1 MLVIADKLRSGAEKR
16 VVGWLRKWEGDY
28 RVPGV
33 AITNCFISGQE
44 VDLVIITPYT
54 TVVGEVKGVDPEV
67 TGSVLQCTTN
77 SRWKVPGSE
86 GDPVSVRENDT
97 TPYDQVRDGV
107 FKLKAAA
114 GQAGGSAFVTG
125 LVVVVPPRGSTMRL
139 EKKSA
144 PPPGCDVLLCNTQNP
159 LRAWFHRAHHR
170 SAVVWT
176 AEQAYAVIEALEYG
190 DRTTIAELA
199 EEGFPLDSSLP
210 AVEPLPVPAALPAP
224 DPAARSVAALPPAAA
239 PHAPA
244 LPPVPKDAPSSLPG
258 PAAYEPTAQPP
269 PRPVSDPPPRPT
281 PPASDPPSAPASE
294 PAADMDPTPTSDR
307 RRTHLQTA
315 AAFAAIAVIG
325 GGLWLLARGGGGE
338 PEPRETVDQHQI
350 SSITQAPP
358 PPPGA
363 GVPPP
368 PPAPPA
374 TTVCYPFQSNC

>member
-54 TVVGEVKGVDPEV
+54 TVVGEVKGIDPEV

-77 SRWKVPGSE
+77 SRWRVPGSD
-86 GDPVSVRENDT
+86 GDPVSVRDNDT

-114 GQAGGSAFVTG
+114 GQVGGSAFVTG
-125 LVVVVPPRGSTMRL
+125 LVVVLPPRGSTMRL

-199 EEGFPLDSSLP
+199 EAGFPLDSTLP
-210 AVEPLPVPAALPAP
+210 AIEPIPLPPSTPDPVPAPARAGAP
-224 DPAARSVAALPPAAA
+224 PPSGPARESVPPSAAGADSPSAAAPAAPARLPEPPAA
-239 PHAPA
+239 
-244 LPPVPKDAPSSLPG
+244 
-258 PAAYEPTAQPP
+258 PP
-269 PRPVSDPPPRPT
+269 PLEPQPQPRPAT
-281 PPASDPPSAPASE
+281 GPLPE
-294 PAADMDPTPTSDR
+294 PDSTDR
-307 RRTHLQTA
+307 RRAHWQTA
-315 AAFAAIAVIG
+315 AAFAVIAVLG
-325 GGLWLLARGGGGE
+325 GGLWLVARGGGDA
-338 PEPRETVDQHQI
+338 PAPRETGNQQPT
-350 SSITQAPP
+350 SSVADAPAAPP
-358 PPPGA
+358 HPAARVPQPPPRPA
-363 GVPPP
+363 
-368 PPAPPA
+368 APP
-374 TTVCYPFQSNC
+374 TPVCYPFQPRC

>member
-1 MLVIADKLRSGAEKR
+1 MLVITDKLRSGAERR

-54 TVVGEVKGVDPEV
+54 TVVGEIKGVDPEV

-77 SRWKVPGSE
+77 SRWRVPGSA
-86 GDPVSVRENDT
+86 GDPVSVRDNDT

-114 GQAGGSAFVTG
+114 GQVGGSAFVTG
-125 LVVVVPPRGSTMRL
+125 LVVVLPPRGSTMRL

-199 EEGFPLDSSLP
+199 EEGFPLDSALP
-210 AVEPLPVPAALPAP
+210 AVEPLPPSAP
-224 DPAARSVAALPPAAA
+224 DPVPA
-239 PHAPA
+239 
-244 LPPVPKDAPSSLPG
+244 
-258 PAAYEPTAQPP
+258 P
-269 PRPVSDPPPRPT
+269 PRAVAPPL
-281 PPASDPPSAPASE
+281 SAPARDAVPPPAIEVPGPSAGAPADPARPPE
-294 PAADMDPTPTSDR
+294 PLAAPPPPPLEPRPQPDPRPAPEPLPEPDSTDR
-307 RRTHLQTA
+307 RRAHWQTA
-315 AAFAAIAVIG
+315 AAFAVIAVLG
-325 GGLWLLARGGGGE
+325 GGLWLVARGGGDA
-338 PEPRETVDQHQI
+338 PAPRDTGNQQQT
-350 SSITQAPP
+350 SSVAEVPAAPPQPVAGIPQPPPRPAPP
-358 PPPGA
+358 PTP
-363 GVPPP
+363 
-368 PPAPPA
+368 
-374 TTVCYPFQSNC
+374 VCYPFQPRC

>member
-54 TVVGEVKGVDPEV
+54 TVVGEIKGIDPEV

-77 SRWKVPGSE
+77 SRWRVPGST
-86 GDPVSVRENDT
+86 GDPVSVRDNDT

-114 GQAGGSAFVTG
+114 GQVGGSAFVTG
-125 LVVVVPPRGSTMRL
+125 LVVVLPPRGSTMRL

-176 AEQAYAVIEALEYG
+176 AEQAYAVIDALEYG

-199 EEGFPLDSSLP
+199 DAGFPLDSSLP
-210 AVEPLPVPAALPAP
+210 AVEPIPLPSSAPDPVPA
-224 DPAARSVAALPPAAA
+224 
-239 PHAPA
+239 
-244 LPPVPKDAPSSLPG
+244 
-258 PAAYEPTAQPP
+258 P
-269 PRPVSDPPPRPT
+269 PRAVAP
-281 PPASDPPSAPASE
+281 PPSAPAREPVPPPPADTEGRSAADVPDHPVRPPE
-294 PAADMDPTPTSDR
+294 QPAAPPPPEPRPAPRPAIESPPDPDSAER
-307 RRTHLQTA
+307 RRAHWQTA
-315 AAFAAIAVIG
+315 AAFAVIAVLG
-325 GGLWLLARGGGGE
+325 GGLWLVARGGDA
-338 PEPRETVDQHQI
+338 PAPRDIGNQQQT
-350 SSITQAPP
+350 SSVAEVPAAPPQPVAGTPP
-358 PPPGA
+358 PPPR
-363 GVPPP
+363 
-368 PPAPPA
+368 PAPPP
-374 TTVCYPFQSNC
+374 TPVCYPFQPRC

>member
-1 MLVIADKLRSGAEKR
+1 MLVITDKLRSGAERR

-54 TVVGEVKGVDPEV
+54 TVVGEIKGVDPEV

-77 SRWKVPGSE
+77 SRWRVPGSA
-86 GDPVSVRENDT
+86 GDPVSVRDNDT

-114 GQAGGSAFVTG
+114 GQVGGSAFVTG
-125 LVVVVPPRGSTMRL
+125 LVVVLPPRGSTMRL

-190 DRTTIAELA
+190 DRTTISELA
-199 EEGFPLDSSLP
+199 EEGFPLDSALP
-210 AVEPLPVPAALPAP
+210 AIEPLPL
-224 DPAARSVAALPPAAA
+224 
-239 PHAPA
+239 
-244 LPPVPKDAPSSLPG
+244 
-258 PAAYEPTAQPP
+258 
-269 PRPVSDPPPRPT
+269 
-281 PPASDPPSAPASE
+281 PPSAPDPVPAPPRAVAPPLSAPARE
-294 PAADMDPTPTSDR
+294 TVPPPAVEADSPSAAAPADPARPPEPPAAPPPPPLEPQPQPQPRPVTEPLPEPETTDR
-307 RRTHLQTA
+307 RRAHWQTA
-315 AAFAAIAVIG
+315 AAFAVIAVLG
-325 GGLWLLARGGGGE
+325 GGLWLVARDGGDA
-338 PEPRETVDQHQI
+338 PAPRETGNQQQT
-350 SSITQAPP
+350 SSVAEVPAPSPQPGARVPQPP
-358 PPPGA
+358 PR
-363 GVPPP
+363 
-368 PPAPPA
+368 PAPPA
-374 TTVCYPFQSNC
+374 TPVCYPFQPRC

>member
-1 MLVIADKLRSGAEKR
+1 MLVITDKLRSGAERR

-54 TVVGEVKGVDPEV
+54 TVVGEIKGVDPEV

-77 SRWKVPGSE
+77 SRWRVPGSA
-86 GDPVSVRENDT
+86 GDPVSVRDNDT

-114 GQAGGSAFVTG
+114 GQVGGSAFVTG
-125 LVVVVPPRGSTMRL
+125 LVVVLPPRGSTMRL

-199 EEGFPLDSSLP
+199 EEGFPLDSALP
-210 AVEPLPVPAALPAP
+210 AIEPLPL
-224 DPAARSVAALPPAAA
+224 
-239 PHAPA
+239 
-244 LPPVPKDAPSSLPG
+244 
-258 PAAYEPTAQPP
+258 
-269 PRPVSDPPPRPT
+269 
-281 PPASDPPSAPASE
+281 PPSAPDPVPAPPRAVPPPLSAPARE
-294 PAADMDPTPTSDR
+294 TVPPPAVEADSPSTAAPADPARPPEPPAAPPPPPLEPQPQPQPQPRPVPEPLPEPESTDR
-307 RRTHLQTA
+307 RRAHWQTA
-315 AAFAAIAVIG
+315 AAFAVIAVLG
-325 GGLWLLARGGGGE
+325 GGLWLVARGGGDA
-338 PEPRETVDQHQI
+338 PAPRETGNQQQT
-350 SSITQAPP
+350 SSVAEVPAPAP
-358 PPPGA
+358 QPAA
-363 GVPPP
+363 GVPQPP
-368 PPAPPA
+368 PRPAPPA
-374 TTVCYPFQSNC
+374 TPVCYPFQPRC